1 MSLFQ
6 VSCGP
11 NEVPEPPEIIIVV
24 RIVYDFLHGSVDT
37 VCTLGCPRFA
47 KS

>member
-11 NEVPEPPEIIIVV
+11 NEVPEPPEIIIAD
-24 RIVYDFLHGSVDT
+24 RIVYDV
-37 VCTLGCPRFA
+37 
-47 KS
+47 K